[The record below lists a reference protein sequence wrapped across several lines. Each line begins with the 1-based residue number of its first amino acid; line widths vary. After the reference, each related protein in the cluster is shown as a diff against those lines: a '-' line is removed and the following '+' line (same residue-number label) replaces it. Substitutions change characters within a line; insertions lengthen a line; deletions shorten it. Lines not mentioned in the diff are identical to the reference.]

1 VSPRVYRLVIW
12 PEAESEVAEAAQWYE
27 SQQRGLGHEFLR
39 AFRAATAV
47 LRRTPLHYQVAAE
60 QIRRILL
67 RRFPYAVFYEV
78 HGPEVV
84 ILACLH
90 SARDPEEWQRRI
102 SR

>member
-1 VSPRVYRLVIW
+1 MSPRVYRLVIG
-12 PEAESEVAEAAQWYE
+12 PEAESELAEAAQWYE
-27 SQQRGLGHEFLR
+27 AQQRGLGHEFLR

-47 LRRTPLHYQVAAE
+47 LRRTPLHYQVVVE
-60 QIRRILL
+60 QVHRILL

-90 SARDPEEWQRRI
+90 TARDPEEWQRRI
-102 SR
+102 GR